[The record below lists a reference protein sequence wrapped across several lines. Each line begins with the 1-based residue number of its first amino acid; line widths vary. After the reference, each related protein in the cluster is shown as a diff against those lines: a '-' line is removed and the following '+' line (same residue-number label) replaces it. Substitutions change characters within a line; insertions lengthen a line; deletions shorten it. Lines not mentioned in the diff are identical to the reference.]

1 MSAKS
6 GKSSKGTQSFPLTRE
21 ALVKLKL
28 KALRRG
34 VWFRDLKQSE
44 RKLLDLTISVVE
56 RIRSFLL
63 AKLVSRLINKLCEAM
78 ESRVFRLMKTEG
90 RRLAEKVASIGEA
103 WGNRAA
109 KFWAKDS
116 DFIQYLTINNLQSF
130 RT

>member
-6 GKSSKGTQSFPLTRE
+6 GKSSKRTKSFSLTRE
-21 ALVKLKL
+21 ALVKTKL

-44 RKLLDLTISVVE
+44 RKLLDLTISVVK
-56 RIRSFLL
+56 RVRSFLL
-63 AKLVSRLINKLCEAM
+63 AKIISRLIDKLCEAM
-78 ESRVFRLMKTEG
+78 ESKVFRLMRTEG

-109 KFWAKDS
+109 KFWAKDH
-116 DFIQYLTINNLQSF
+116 DFIQYLTITNLLSF
-130 RT
+130 KT